1 MSSKTRRSY
10 TEAFKEEAVRLVRE
24 SGHPVA
30 QVARD
35 LGIADHLLYRWRAEQ
50 QQAEGCGQTRHSLRA
65 EQAELIQLR
74 RENAILKQERD
85 FLKRAAAFLREG
97 VAMRY
102 RVIHEHDRR
111 YPIRLMCRVLAVSAA
126 GYYAWRSR
134 PESARSIQT
143 RILRSAIRVIHQES
157 RETYGSPRIWDA
169 LVKQGHRVGEHRV
182 ARLMRQDGIRA
193 KTVTKWRAT
202 TQSQHQFPV
211 AANTLDRAF
220 TVEAPNRVWAGDLT
234 YVWTREG
241 WLYLAV
247 LLDLYSR
254 RVVGWAMGQRLT
266 GELAE
271 QALLMAVMNRIPRVG
286 LLHHSDRGS
295 QYAATSYQHR
305 LAEYGLIPSMSR
317 KGNCWDNACVESF
330 FGTLKRELVY
340 HRHYATRDEAKK
352 EIFEYIEGFYNRQRR
367 HSTLGY
373 HSPAEYEARA
383 AVA

>member
-1 MSSKTRRSY
+1 
-10 TEAFKEEAVRLVRE
+10 
-24 SGHPVA
+24 
-30 QVARD
+30 
-35 LGIADHLLYRWRAEQ
+35 
-50 QQAEGCGQTRHSLRA
+50 
-65 EQAELIQLR
+65 
-74 RENAILKQERD
+74 
-85 FLKRAAAFLREG
+85 
-97 VAMRY
+97 MRY

-111 YPIRLMCRVLAVSAA
+111 YPIRFMCRALAVSAA

-169 LVKQGHRVGEHRV
+169 LVKQGHHVGEHRV

-202 TQSQHQFPV
+202 TSSSHGLPV
-211 AANTLDRAF
+211 AANTLDRQF
-220 TVEAPNRVWAGDLT
+220 RVPQPNRVWAGDIT
-234 YVWTREG
+234 YVWTLEG

-254 RVVGWAMGQRLT
+254 AVIGWAMGPRLT
-266 GELAE
+266 GDLPE
-271 QALLMAVMNRIPRVG
+271 QALRMALTTRQPTAG

-295 QYAATSYQHR
+295 QYAAGSYQQLLTTHGIT
-305 LAEYGLIPSMSR
+305 ASMSR
-317 KGNCWDNACVESF
+317 TGNCWDNACVESF

-340 HRHYATRDEAKK
+340 HRHYATRAEAKQD
-352 EIFEYIEGFYNRQRR
+352 IFEYIEVFYNRTRR

-373 HSPAEYEARA
+373 DSPAEYEARA